1 MICQEVR
8 LTVMEDRMIGTY
20 GGSVV
25 TSGNELVGIND
36 VVEASGAAV
45 APHRAAL
52 MGRPVTQ
59 CWGCF
64 EA

>member
-1 MICQEVR
+1 
-8 LTVMEDRMIGTY
+8 MEDRMIGTY

-25 TSGNELVGIND
+25 TSGNELVDVHN
-36 VVEASGAAV
+36 VVEAPGAAV
-45 APHRAAL
+45 ALHRAAL
-52 MGRPVTQ
+52 KGRPVTQ

>member
-1 MICQEVR
+1 MD
-8 LTVMEDRMIGTY
+8 DRMIGTY

-25 TSGNELVGIND
+25 TSGNELVDIND
-36 VVEASGAAV
+36 VVEASGAAL
-45 APHRAAL
+45 ALHRAAL